1 MFDSS
6 GEEGVR
12 EPAEVNVPMTLAGSE
27 ASGWTITLRPDH
39 QWLTDDARVYPISVD
54 PSTIVPNDDV
64 WSMKND
70 GTITRD
76 GYSRI
81 GNPND
86 SATSAWRT
94 ILHYDVTRFFGKQV
108 VDADLYAELR
118 SGTANSH
125 PANLYWAQAFNFA
138 SAGTYL
144 SASSGH
150 FGTAVW
156 FENDELARH
165 WSSWVNTG
173 DNRPYLMIVGDE
185 TPRTYTYKKFE
196 TVLEVTW
203 VNFPTP
209 AGPIAEAPP
218 NGGRAGLT
226 PKLGAH
232 ANVPQDTGVSRWVFR
247 VSTNP
252 NIDAQPPVWTSAA
265 TGQNWVEVPPNIL
278 QPNTTYYRKA
288 DLWSTWDGHL
298 GTGTRRGSATWSF
311 TTDAFPD
318 IKQATATPANGSVT
332 ASLTPTL
339 TVQPAPDPNGD
350 AFTYQFRIAS
360 GADAAT
366 GTVVTSGW
374 QTSPTWT
381 VPEGALR
388 DGGVYTWSVQTKSAY
403 ATSPIPWASK
413 LTVNRRLAES
423 GPAPVESVGP
433 VTVNLANGNV
443 GLRFASPTVSAL
455 GGPMG
460 LSFSYNSQM
469 VRQRGLTGQYYD
481 VRPVGG
487 ASPSY
492 DFAAAKPVLTRL
504 DPQLS
509 FAWGLESP
517 APAVPNDYFMA
528 RWTGFITPP
537 TAGSWT
543 FGVVQDGGARVRIG
557 STTVLDRWTP
567 QPGGCVGL
575 AYGDAAWR
583 GAGERAGHRWCA
595 LVVPERAR

>member
-203 VNFPTP
+203 VDFPTP

-232 ANVPQDTGVSRWVFR
+232 AKRAAGHGSLAVGLPRQHQPQHRRAAARVDLSRYGAELGR
-247 VSTNP
+247 RP
-252 NIDAQPPVWTSAA
+252 AQHLAA
-265 TGQNWVEVPPNIL
+265 QHDVLLEGRPLEHVGRPSR
-278 QPNTTYYRKA
+278 YRHA
-288 DLWSTWDGHL
+288 AGLGHL
-298 GTGTRRGSATWSF
+298 
-311 TTDAFPD
+311 
-318 IKQATATPANGSVT
+318 
-332 ASLTPTL
+332 
-339 TVQPAPDPNGD
+339 
-350 AFTYQFRIAS
+350 
-360 GADAAT
+360 
-366 GTVVTSGW
+366 VVH
-374 QTSPTWT
+374 
-381 VPEGALR
+381 
-388 DGGVYTWSVQTKSAY
+388 DG
-403 ATSPIPWASK
+403 
-413 LTVNRRLAES
+413 RL
-423 GPAPVESVGP
+423 P
-433 VTVNLANGNV
+433 
-443 GLRFASPTVSAL
+443 
-455 GGPMG
+455 
-460 LSFSYNSQM
+460 
-469 VRQRGLTGQYYD
+469 
-481 VRPVGG
+481 
-487 ASPSY
+487 
-492 DFAAAKPVLTRL
+492 
-504 DPQLS
+504 
-509 FAWGLESP
+509 
-517 APAVPNDYFMA
+517 
-528 RWTGFITPP
+528 
-537 TAGSWT
+537 
-543 FGVVQDGGARVRIG
+543 
-557 STTVLDRWTP
+557 
-567 QPGGCVGL
+567 
-575 AYGDAAWR
+575 
-583 GAGERAGHRWCA
+583 
-595 LVVPERAR
+595 